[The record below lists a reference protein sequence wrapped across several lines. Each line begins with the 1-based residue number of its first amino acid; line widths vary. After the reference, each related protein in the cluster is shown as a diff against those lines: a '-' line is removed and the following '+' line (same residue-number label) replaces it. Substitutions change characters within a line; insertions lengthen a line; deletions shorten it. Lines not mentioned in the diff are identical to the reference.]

1 MLAKAVASESQAS
14 FHLINGPEIMSK
26 FVGDA
31 EKKIRAIFDE
41 AEKEAPSIIF
51 IDEID
56 AIAPKREESYGE
68 VERRVVAQ
76 LLTLMD
82 GMKGRGKVI
91 VIAAT
96 NREDALDPAL
106 RRGGRFD
113 REIEIGVPNKEGR
126 LQVLK
131 IHTRNMPL
139 ARNVNL
145 GELAEVTHGF
155 VGADLESLAK
165 EAAMNVIRR
174 VIMKH
179 DLKDDEPL
187 TEEIMKKLVVRM
199 ADFKD
204 ALKNVTP
211 SAMREILVE
220 TPNVPWERIGGLE
233 KTKDELIESVEWPIK
248 NRKMFTDMG
257 IRPPRGILLY
267 GPPGTGKTLL
277 AKAVATESEANFIS
291 VKGPELLNKWVG
303 ESEKA
308 VREIF
313 KKAKQVAPAVIFF
326 DEIDSIAG
334 ARQGNESSKASE
346 SVVNQILTEIDGVE
360 ELSDVVVLAATNR
373 PELVDAAL
381 LRPGRFDR
389 HLLVSPP
396 NKDARVEI
404 FKVHTKEVPLSKEV
418 LLATLAKD
426 TEGYSGADI
435 EAVVREAAM
444 IVFREVKEGKKS
456 KGVVMKKHFTEALKK
471 VQPSLSKLELNKYR
485 EALEAASVAAPSNG
499 PSYMG

>member
-1 MLAKAVASESQAS
+1 
-14 FHLINGPEIMSK
+14 
-26 FVGDA
+26 
-31 EKKIRAIFDE
+31 
-41 AEKEAPSIIF
+41 
-51 IDEID
+51 
-56 AIAPKREESYGE
+56 
-68 VERRVVAQ
+68 
-76 LLTLMD
+76 
-82 GMKGRGKVI
+82 
-91 VIAAT
+91 
-96 NREDALDPAL
+96 
-106 RRGGRFD
+106 
-113 REIEIGVPNKEGR
+113 
-126 LQVLK
+126 
-131 IHTRNMPL
+131 MPM
-139 ARNVNL
+139 ARNVSL
-145 GELAEVTHGF
+145 TELAEVTHGF

-174 VIMKH
+174 VIIKH

-199 ADFKD
+199 SDFKD

-233 KTKDELIESVEWPIK
+233 KTKAELIEAVEWPIK

-334 ARQGNESSKASE
+334 TRQGGDGSKASE

-396 NKDARVEI
+396 NVDARVEI
-404 FKVHTKEVPLSKEV
+404 LKVHTKEVPLAKEV
-418 LLATLAKD
+418 LLSSLAKD
-426 TEGYSGADI
+426 TEGYSGADL
-435 EAVVREAAM
+435 EAFVREAAM
-444 IVFREVKEGKKS
+444 IVLREIKEGKKG
-456 KGVVMKKHFTEALKK
+456 KGVVTKKHFAEALKK
-471 VQPSLSKLELNKYR
+471 VKPSLSKLELNKYR
-485 EALEAASVAAPSNG
+485 EALEAASVAAPQNG